1 MVGRP
6 GGLEALGRDALSG
19 GVNNFSTRGRG
30 AAPAFLSRRGY
41 GFTRLCASRAVRPM
55 SGVAQCVTCGRLY
68 SDGGVAECPRC
79 RVRGPGHGAGCQ
91 CDECRRLCHCEIC
104 TASWHAGRARI
115 ARETRAPIVRTGC
128 RGGTCLCHVPNWDG
142 TPCAGC
148 GCKRVVDAPVTF
160 ARWRVIDEHGV
171 TVASFDDRCDAEDA
185 AGALVAG
192 RVLDGRA
199 RVPCPVPGCGCPT
212 WCPTCPR
219 CHDV

>member
-30 AAPAFLSRRGY
+30 AAPAFLSRRSY
-41 GFTRLCASRAVRPM
+41 GFTRLFRPVFECASRAVRPM
-55 SGVAQCVTCGRLY
+55 SGVAQCVTCGLLY
-68 SDGGVAECPRC
+68 SDGGTCP
-79 RVRGPGHGAGCQ
+79 
-91 CDECRRLCHCEIC
+91 
-104 TASWHAGRARI
+104 
-115 ARETRAPIVRTGC
+115 
-128 RGGTCLCHVPNWDG
+128 CHVPNWDG

-148 GCKRVVDAPVTF
+148 GCKRVVDAPVAF

>member
-1 MVGRP
+1 M
-6 GGLEALGRDALSG
+6 EI
-19 GVNNFSTRGRG
+19 
-30 AAPAFLSRRGY
+30 
-41 GFTRLCASRAVRPM
+41 
-55 SGVAQCVTCGRLY
+55 
-68 SDGGVAECPRC
+68 PRVC
-79 RVRGPGHGAGCQ
+79 YRNTFG
-91 CDECRRLCHCEIC
+91 
-104 TASWHAGRARI
+104 
-115 ARETRAPIVRTGC
+115 AREHVAVNQCNSHGCACHDARTWDTFIAPGETCEACGCRNTLRVPDTVPVLRTGC